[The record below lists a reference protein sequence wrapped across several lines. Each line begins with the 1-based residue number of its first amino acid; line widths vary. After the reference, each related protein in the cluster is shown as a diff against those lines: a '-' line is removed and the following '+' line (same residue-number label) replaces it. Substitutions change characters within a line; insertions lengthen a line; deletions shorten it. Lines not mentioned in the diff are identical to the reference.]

1 MSRRCDSTEPDFC
14 CPGWAPLS
22 CRAGAPPKEPKP
34 PNEPFF
40 SALPASALLS
50 CERCDHIEPD
60 FCGGGEVSCE
70 RSDHDDPD
78 FWGGGDEDRLPN
90 EPNDE
95 FFDDVD
101 DLLLDGLDFWE
112 ENPLLYELDRELE
125 LELDAGFAPAVTVAA
140 AGSSS
145 ASSNMI

>member
-1 MSRRCDSTEPDFC
+1 M
-14 CPGWAPLS
+14 
-22 CRAGAPPKEPKP
+22 
-34 PNEPFF
+34 
-40 SALPASALLS
+40 PASALLS
-50 CERCDHIEPD
+50 GERGDHIELDFCGAGALSCERC
-60 FCGGGEVSCE
+60 
-70 RSDHDDPD
+70 DHDDPD
-78 FWGGGDEDRLPN
+78 FWGGGADGDEEEERLPK

-101 DLLLDGLDFWE
+101 ELLLDGLDFWE
-112 ENPLLYELDRELE
+112 ENPLLYELELDRE

>member
-1 MSRRCDSTEPDFC
+1 M
-14 CPGWAPLS
+14 
-22 CRAGAPPKEPKP
+22 
-34 PNEPFF
+34 
-40 SALPASALLS
+40 PASALLS